1 MARQENGRGIL
12 YSPPLMR
19 TKCLESALVLRAILY
34 FDEGNQR
41 AAPRDDV
48 ELACG
53 GGISSRQDAP
63 AREPEA
69 QRTEP
74 LRREA
79 TLVSRTSR
87 L

>member
-1 MARQENGRGIL
+1 
-12 YSPPLMR
+12 MR

-34 FDEGNQR
+34 FDEGNKP

-48 ELACG
+48 ELAG
-53 GGISSRQDAP
+53 GGRVSSCQDAP

-69 QRTEP
+69 QSTEP

-79 TLVSRTSR
+79 TPVSRTSR